1 MSSAQPRVS
10 ASDLAIFGLLG
21 AVWGG
26 SFLFMRV
33 AAPQVGPLWAAE
45 ARIAIAALV
54 LLVLF
59 GRRAWPTFRAHPV
72 AFVVVGITFSAVPFS
87 LIAYGSLT
95 LPAGIG
101 ALLNAA
107 TPISTALVSAL
118 WIGQRITARAVIGM
132 LVGIM
137 AVAVLVGWSP
147 LPAGPETILAVV
159 AVLGATVSY
168 AVGGTTIRRHLHG
181 VSGLEVATGQLVIGA
196 LALLPVAAIG
206 GPPGVPSADGL
217 AAIIAVA
224 LVSTALAWPLYFRVL
239 SHTTPMAAST
249 VTFVVPA
256 FGMLWGALA
265 LGEPVGIGLVTGF
278 GLVCVS
284 LVLVLALPIPSPAGA
299 LRRFAH
305 RQGAAPSIRPTP
317 A

>member
-1 MSSAQPRVS
+1 MSPTTPRVS
-10 ASDLAIFGLLG
+10 ASDLAIFAFLG

-45 ARIAIAALV
+45 VRIGLAAIV
-54 LLVLF
+54 LLALF
-59 GRRAWPTFRAHPV
+59 GRRAWPTFRAHPI
-72 AFVVVGITFSAVPFS
+72 AFVVVGITFSAIPFS

-95 LPAGIG
+95 LPTGIG

-107 TPISTALVSAL
+107 TPIATAVVSAL
-118 WIGQRITARAVIGM
+118 WIGQRITARTVIGM
-132 LVGIM
+132 MVGVV

-147 LPAGPETILAVV
+147 LSAGPETLLAVA
-159 AVLGATVSY
+159 AVLGATLSY
-168 AVGGTTIRRHLHG
+168 AIGGTTIRRHLHG
-181 VSGLEVATGQLVIGA
+181 VSGVEVATGQLVIGA
-196 LALLPVAAIG
+196 IALLPVAAAG
-206 GPPGVPSADGL
+206 GPPGVPSTDAVL
-217 AAIIAVA
+217 ALVAVA

-239 SHTTPMAAST
+239 SHTTPMAASS

-265 LGEPVGIGLVTGF
+265 LGEPIGIGLVAGF
-278 GLVCVS
+278 ALVSVS
-284 LVLVLALPIPSPAGA
+284 LVLVLGLPLPSPASLTRRLRGGA
-299 LRRFAH
+299 PATIS
-305 RQGAAPSIRPTP
+305 ARPTP

>member
-1 MSSAQPRVS
+1 MIPAQSRVT
-10 ASDLAIFGLLG
+10 ASDLLIFAILG

-26 SFLFMRV
+26 AFLFLRI

-45 ARIAIAALV
+45 ARIGLAALV

-72 AFVVVGITFSAVPFS
+72 AFLVVGVTFSAVPFS

-95 LPAGIG
+95 LPAGMG

-118 WIGQRITARAVIGM
+118 WIGQRISGRAALGMGIG
-132 LVGIM
+132 IA

-147 LPAGPETILAVV
+147 LPAGPETLLAVA
-159 AVLGATVSY
+159 AVLGATASY
-168 AVGGTTIRRHLHG
+168 AIGGTTIRRHLHG
-181 VSGLEVATGQLVIGA
+181 VSGVEVATGQLVIGA
-196 LALLPVAAIG
+196 LVLLPVAAIG
-206 GPPGVPSADGL
+206 GPPAMPGVDG
-217 AAIIAVA
+217 AIALVAVA

-239 SHTTPMAAST
+239 SHTTPMAASS
-249 VTFVVPA
+249 VTFVIPA

-265 LGEPVGIGLVTGF
+265 LGEPVGIGLVAGF
-278 GLVCVS
+278 GLVSLS
-284 LVLVLALPIPSPAGA
+284 LVLVLGLPLPSVNA
-299 LRRFAH
+299 LRTRGLALTG
-305 RQGAAPSIRPTP
+305 RAAP